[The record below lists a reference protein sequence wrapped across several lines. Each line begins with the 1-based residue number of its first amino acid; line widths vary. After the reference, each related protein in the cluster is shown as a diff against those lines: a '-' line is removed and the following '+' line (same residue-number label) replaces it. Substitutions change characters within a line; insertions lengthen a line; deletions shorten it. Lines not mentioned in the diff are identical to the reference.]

1 MQKMYS
7 LVIIYIQSDIT
18 ISSKVV
24 LYLVIILI
32 VVKSYTHVLVSIILR
47 ELMKLQQLRYIVEVL
62 NNNLNV
68 SATAEN
74 LYTSQPG
81 ISKQVRMLED
91 ELGIQIFG
99 RSGKHLTHVTEA
111 GKEVIHISREILAKV
126 ESIKSVARE
135 HTLPDQG
142 KLNIATTHTQARYAL
157 PSVIK
162 GFMGKYPKVSLH
174 MHQGTPSQIS
184 DLAAKGE
191 ADFAIATESLH
202 LYNDLVMLPCYH
214 WNRSVIVNKQHPLAK
229 KTNITIQDIAKYS
242 LVTYVFG
249 FTGRSELDRAF
260 SAAGLEPKIVFTA
273 TDADVIKTY
282 VRLGVGVGVIASMAV
297 DEHLD
302 SDLVKIDASH
312 LFDYSTTKI
321 GFRKGSFLRNYMYEF
336 IERFAPHLTKEVVE
350 RAMMQKNNDDV
361 ETMFKDLT
369 LPVK

>member
-1 MQKMYS
+1 
-7 LVIIYIQSDIT
+7 
-18 ISSKVV
+18 
-24 LYLVIILI
+24 
-32 VVKSYTHVLVSIILR
+32 
-47 ELMKLQQLRYIVEVL
+47 MKLQQLRYIVEVL

-68 SATAEN
+68 SATAES

-91 ELGIQIFG
+91 ELGVQIFG

-111 GKEVIHISREILAKV
+111 GNDIINIAREILAKV
-126 ESIKSVARE
+126 ESIKAVSRE

-162 GFMGKYPKVSLH
+162 GFMDKYSKVSLH

-214 WNRSVIVNKQHPLAK
+214 WNRSIILNRNHPLAYK
-229 KTNITIQDIAKYS
+229 DSISIEDIAEFP

-249 FTGRSELDRAF
+249 FTGRSELDEAF
-260 SAAGLEPKIVFTA
+260 SRANLEPKIVFTA

-282 VRLGVGVGVIASMAV
+282 VRMGVGIGVIATMAV
-297 DEHLD
+297 DARLD
-302 SDLVKIDASH
+302 DDLVTVDASH
-312 LFDYSTTKI
+312 LFEYSTTKI
-321 GFRKGSFLRNYMYEF
+321 GFRKGTFLRSYMYDF
-336 IERFAPHLTKEVVE
+336 IERFAPHLTKEVIE
-350 RAMMQKNNDDV
+350 KAMTQKNNEDI
-361 ETMFKDLT
+361 EKMFRGLT
-369 LPVK
+369 LPVQ